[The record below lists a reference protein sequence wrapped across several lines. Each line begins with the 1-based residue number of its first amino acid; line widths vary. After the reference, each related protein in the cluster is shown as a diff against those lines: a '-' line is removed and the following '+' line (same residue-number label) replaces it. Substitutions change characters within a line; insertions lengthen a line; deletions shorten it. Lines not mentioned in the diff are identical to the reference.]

1 MSFSLDHIALK
12 NGAEFFGSGLDQIW
26 LDNSIC
32 DGDESSLLDCNTNSI
47 GQHNCNHSE
56 DAGVRCN
63 GIVVVNVL
71 NLISSICS
79 LHTWNFLSRAGLC
92 VEGNVRL
99 LPTALPEQYYRNPTR
114 YALIN
119 DELRLGRVEVCV
131 GGRYGTVCDNYWS
144 NQGASVVCRQL
155 GFSPY
160 GE

>member
-71 NLISSICS
+71 NLIS
-79 LHTWNFLSRAGLC
+79 LHLQGNFNMLTSHMEFSVPR
-92 VEGNVRL
+92 RF
-99 LPTALPEQYYRNPTR
+99 
-114 YALIN
+114 
-119 DELRLGRVEVCV
+119 VC
-131 GGRYGTVCDNYWS
+131 
-144 NQGASVVCRQL
+144 
-155 GFSPY
+155 
-160 GE
+160 